1 MAIAWLFVGRRKAV
15 CLCLCFILKIV
26 TVVHVHLPL
35 PLRQEFT
42 VHMESHPI
50 DCSYVIVLVVH
61 LPEQYSIFLFCLPFF
76 LKCIVASI
84 THIGTAR
91 W

>member
-1 MAIAWLFVGRRKAV
+1 M
-15 CLCLCFILKIV
+15 V
-26 TVVHVHLPL
+26 TGAYLLLSLSSPS
-35 PLRQEFT
+35 QEFT

-61 LPEQYSIFLFCLPFF
+61 LPEQYSMFLFCLPFF